1 MENQLKPVT
10 IRIEELRKN
19 LQTDMFNSQLPPF
32 LLEMVLGELL
42 TGISSVARKE
52 YMDDLTK
59 WESEQ
64 KDGEANGKQN

>member
-1 MENQLKPVT
+1 MT

-19 LQTDMFNSQLPPF
+19 LQTDISNSQLPPF

-64 KDGEANGKQN
+64 KGGEANGKQN